1 MQCFERTI
9 VVEKKPRISAVFTAV
24 IRQACAR
31 WSFLAGRASI
41 SRSNFQRK
49 IWEKPL
55 SRKIGERSMKRSW
68 KSVKRNKSRKK
79 ENWRL
84 FYHRGYSS
92 TSVLFIYHSVLRF
105 TKKVIRYWNFVVC
118 CSNGRVREFIIFS
131 CSKSSRGS
139 FPYIFSEVLRGGLQ
153 KVCLCPSLSSSEH
166 RCR

>member
-1 MQCFERTI
+1 MLVSKEPLLLRGSLTFPPFSQRSYVKHARGDHFW
-9 VVEKKPRISAVFTAV
+9 PAA
-24 IRQACAR
+24 RQFPAQI
-31 WSFLAGRASI
+31 L
-41 SRSNFQRK
+41 
-49 IWEKPL
+49 WEKPL